1 MDTVMNKDM
10 MCDVSKKYMYTEF
23 TKVTFILRSGK
34 ELAVKY
40 PTEELNKM
48 MEALMK
54 LLESNNIN
62 GTVYIPEFNGINP
75 KNTLISISAID
86 TVLF

>member
-10 MCDVSKKYMYTEF
+10 MCDVSKKYTYTEF

-34 ELAVKY
+34 EIAVNY

-48 MEALMK
+48 MEALMN
-54 LLESNNIN
+54 LIESDTNNGDI
-62 GTVYIPEFNGINP
+62 YIPEFGINP
-75 KNTLISISAID
+75 KNTLISVSAID